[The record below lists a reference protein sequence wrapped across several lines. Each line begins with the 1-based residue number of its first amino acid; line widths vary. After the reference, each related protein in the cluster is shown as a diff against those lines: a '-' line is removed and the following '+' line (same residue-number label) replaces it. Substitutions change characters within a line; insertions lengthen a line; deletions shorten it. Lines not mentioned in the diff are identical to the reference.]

1 MLRRSM
7 REIALDTET
16 TGISPIE
23 GHRIIEIGAVEMV
36 NQFRTGR
43 HFHTYINPEVQ
54 VSEGAFKVHG
64 LSNEFLKDK
73 PVFKDVMHD
82 FLAFIGES
90 RLVIHNAPF
99 DIGFLNHHLLQHQVA
114 LIPHNDDRVFDT
126 LTYARKKYPGARNS
140 LDALCL
146 RFNINTSARE
156 KHGALLDAE
165 LLADVYA
172 EMLGSGA
179 SQRNM
184 LFSST
189 TNQGFAAAMQ
199 IHHAAQ
205 NKTARDAREFAVA
218 TEELLAHEELVNS
231 LKDPIWK
238 KIA

>member
-1 MLRRSM
+1 M

-16 TGISPIE
+16 TGIHPGE
-23 GHRIIEIGAVEMV
+23 GHRIIEIGAVEMI

-43 HFHTYINPEVQ
+43 VYHIYINPERE

-64 LSNEFLKDK
+64 IATEFLKDK

-82 FLAFIGES
+82 FLEFIADS
-90 RLVIHNAPF
+90 RLIIHNAPF
-99 DIGFLNHHLLQHQVA
+99 DIGFLNHHLLEHKVN
-114 LIPHNDDRVFDT
+114 LIPHNEERVFDT
-126 LTYARKKYPGARNS
+126 LIHARKKYPGARNS

-146 RFNINTSARE
+146 RFNIDTSARE

-172 EMLGSGA
+172 EMMGIGSN
-179 SQRNM
+179 QRNM
-184 LFSST
+184 LFSTT

-205 NKTARDAREFAVA
+205 NRSNREAREFEIAA
-218 TEELLAHEELVNS
+218 EELLAHEALVDAM
-231 LKDPIWK
+231 KDPLWK

>member
-1 MLRRSM
+1 M
-7 REIALDTET
+7 REIAFDTET
-16 TGISPIE
+16 TGISPLE
-23 GHRIIEIGAVEMV
+23 GHRVIEIGAVEMV

-43 HFHTYINPEVQ
+43 VFHTYINPQRE

-64 LSNEFLKDK
+64 ISTESLKDK
-73 PVFKDVMHD
+73 PVFKDVIKD
-82 FLAFIGES
+82 FLEFIGES

-99 DIGFLNHHLLQHQVA
+99 DIGFINHHLLEHKVD
-114 LIPHNDDRVFDT
+114 LIPHNDERVFDT
-126 LTYARKKYPGARNS
+126 LLYARKKYPGARNS

-146 RFNINTSARE
+146 RFNIDTSARE

-179 SQRNM
+179 NQRNM

-189 TNQGFAAAMQ
+189 TNQGFTAAMQ

-205 NKTARDAREFAVA
+205 NRTTRDAREFAIA
-218 TEELLAHEELVNS
+218 AEELAAHDTLVNS
-231 LKDPIWK
+231 IKDPIWK

>member
-1 MLRRSM
+1 M

-16 TGISPIE
+16 TGISPME

-43 HFHTYINPEVQ
+43 AFHAYINPLCA

-64 LSNEFLKDK
+64 ISNEFLQDK

-82 FLAFIGES
+82 FLKFIGES

-99 DIGFLNHHLLQHQVA
+99 DIGFLNHHLLAEKVD
-114 LIPHNDDRVFDT
+114 LIPHNDERVFDT
-126 LTYARKKYPGARNS
+126 LTFARKKYPGARNS

-146 RFNINTSARE
+146 RFNIDTSARE

-172 EMLGSGA
+172 EMTGA
-179 SQRNM
+179 GANQRNM
-184 LFSST
+184 LFST
-189 TNQGFAAAMQ
+189 TTQQGFAAAMQ
-199 IHHAAQ
+199 IHYGAQ
-205 NKTARDAREFAVA
+205 NKTLREARDFEVS
-218 TEELLAHEELVNS
+218 EEELVAHDLMLES
-231 LKDPIWK
+231 IKDPLWK